1 VRIAIISFLLA
12 VLASVL
18 CFVLPLYRGQ
28 SGLQRFGEPSRVQVR
43 HATLLSVNGPSIYYI
58 LVIPVIIAGVPL
70 LLRCRT
76 ARIISALSLTGCVVI
91 GAASIG
97 LFYLP
102 SAIAMILAAS
112 KKPT

>member
-1 VRIAIISFLLA
+1 
-12 VLASVL
+12 
-18 CFVLPLYRGQ
+18 
-28 SGLQRFGEPSRVQVR
+28 
-43 HATLLSVNGPSIYYI
+43 
-58 LVIPVIIAGVPL
+58 VIIAGVPL

-76 ARIISALSLTGCVVI
+76 ARIISALALTGCVLI

-112 KKPT
+112 KRPT